1 MSEHKIENKTKIHTM
16 KTITISTFFL
26 FLTATVSAQSGLLK
40 TVGGI
45 AKEKGKNEASDFN
58 SSRSNREK
66 GNINDDKKNSTVA
79 DSSSASSKVS
89 TVEKSYTFDLNIV
102 YEMQDL
108 KKKKEEKTTMN
119 SYYSENAMMN
129 IVDENN
135 SSIFDVKN
143 KVMIMIDEKGKSAMA
158 MSSEMMMRG
167 MDKNV
172 EEENSKYTI
181 TKTGNK
187 KVIMSYNCEEVI
199 ATNTET
205 GEKTVM
211 WYTKDVKNDFA
222 VKFGN
227 QMMGGSKASS
237 NMPNSDKDGVMMEM
251 TSYDKKGVAEFH
263 MIMTKFELAKTVK
276 DLSTYRITKL

>member
-1 MSEHKIENKTKIHTM
+1 M
-16 KTITISTFFL
+16 KTITISTLFLFFL
-26 FLTATVSAQSGLLK
+26 GSASAQSGILK
-40 TVGGI
+40 SVGGL
-45 AKEKGKNEASDFN
+45 AKEKGKTEAGDFN

-66 GNINDDKKNSTVA
+66 GNINDDKNNTTTADSTVTP
-79 DSSSASSKVS
+79 SKVS
-89 TVEKSYTFDLNIV
+89 TVEKSYTFDINIV

-108 KKKKEEKTTMN
+108 KKKKEEKNVMN
-119 SYYSENAMMN
+119 SFYSENAMMN

-167 MDKNV
+167 MDKTV
-172 EEENSKYTI
+172 QEETSKYTM
-181 TKTGNK
+181 TMTGNE
-187 KVIMSYNCEEVI
+187 KVIMTYNCEEVI
-199 ATNTET
+199 STNTET

-211 WYTKDVKNDFA
+211 WITKEIKNEFA

-227 QMMGGSKASS
+227 QMMGGSKSVS
-237 NMPNSDKDGVMMEM
+237 KMPKSDMEGVMMEM
-251 TSYDKKGVAEFH
+251 TSYDKKGEAEFH

>member
-1 MSEHKIENKTKIHTM
+1 M
-16 KTITISTFFL
+16 KTITISTCFL
-26 FLTATVSAQSGLLK
+26 FIIGSATAQSGLLK

-45 AKEKGKNEASDFN
+45 AKEKGKTEASDFN

-66 GNINDDKKNSTVA
+66 GNINDDKNNSTVA
-79 DSSSASSKVS
+79 DSSAASSSKVT

-108 KKKKEEKTTMN
+108 KKKKEEKNIMN

-167 MDKNV
+167 MDKTV

-187 KVIMSYNCEEVI
+187 KVIMTYNCEEVI

-211 WYTKDVKNDFA
+211 WYTKDIKNDFA

-237 NMPNSDKDGVMMEM
+237 NMPKSDQEGVMMEM

-263 MIMTKFELAKTVK
+263 MIMTKFDLTKTVK